1 MKIKVLIVEDE
12 TLIAQEIS
20 ACLEENDFEVTG
32 IASTSDEAL
41 RLIKDNKPDVILMDI
56 MIKGKVNG
64 IELSKKILENQH
76 FPIIFLTSSAE
87 NSTFKKAAEVKPNA
101 FLLKPFNELELP
113 IAIELAFSN
122 HNAEAI
128 NSAANRPVLRD
139 AIFVKSGNKFEKIRI
154 EDILYVEAD
163 GSYSKIATKNGDYT
177 ISFNLSHFHEEI
189 DNRFF
194 CRVHRSFVI
203 NISNIDG
210 FDANSVF
217 VAKKSIPISKQ
228 YHEKFVSA
236 VKKI

>member
-1 MKIKVLIVEDE
+1 M
-12 TLIAQEIS
+12 Q
-20 ACLEENDFEVTG
+20 
-32 IASTSDEAL
+32 
-41 RLIKDNKPDVILMDI
+41 R
-56 MIKGKVNG
+56 
-64 IELSKKILENQH
+64 H
-76 FPIIFLTSSAE
+76 
-87 NSTFKKAAEVKPNA
+87 TFKKAAEVKPNA

-128 NSAANRPVLRD
+128 NSAANRPILRD
-139 AIFVKSGNKFEKIRI
+139 AIFVKVETNSRKFELKIYCSWR
-154 EDILYVEAD
+154 LTAVN
-163 GSYSKIATKNGDYT
+163 SKIATKNGDYT

-194 CRVHRSFVI
+194 CNRHRSFVI

>member
-20 ACLEENDFEVTG
+20 ACLEENDFDVAG

-41 RLIKDNKPDVILMDI
+41 QLIKNNEPDVILMDI
-56 MIKGKVNG
+56 MIKGKING
-64 IELSKKILENQH
+64 IELSKKILENKN
-76 FPIIFLTSSAE
+76 FPIIFLTS
-87 NSTFKKAAEVKPNA
+87 NTDTNTFKKAAELKPNA

-122 HNAEAI
+122 HNAEAF
-128 NSAANRPVLRD
+128 NSVANRPVLRD
-139 AIFVKSGNKFEKIRI
+139 AIFVKSGNKFEKIKI
-154 EDILYVEAD
+154 NDILYVEAD
-163 GSYSKIATKNGDYT
+163 GSYSKIATTGGDYT
-177 ISFNLSHFHEEI
+177 ISFNLSHFHEEV

-203 NISNIDG
+203 NISNIDS

-217 VAKKSIPISKQ
+217 VGKKAIPISKQ
-228 YHEKFVSA
+228 YHEKFVLA
-236 VKKI
+236 IKKI